1 MGAFARHVVA
11 VQRRQRHEF
20 DIQIARQLLGKGQV
34 ILFELLKHRFLVVHQ
49 IHFVHRHHQMAN
61 AQQGCDKT
69 VATSLVQ
76 HPFARVDQQDRQIA
90 GGGAGGHVAG
100 VLLMPWGIGDDKF
113 AFSVEK

>member
-34 ILFELLKHRFLVVHQ
+34 ILFELLEHRFTVVHQ

-76 HPFARVDQQDRQIA
+76 HPLRASINRIARSQVEA
-90 GGGAGGHVAG
+90 PVAMLR
-100 VLLMPWGIGDDKF
+100 VYCSCP
-113 AFSVEK
+113 EYRR